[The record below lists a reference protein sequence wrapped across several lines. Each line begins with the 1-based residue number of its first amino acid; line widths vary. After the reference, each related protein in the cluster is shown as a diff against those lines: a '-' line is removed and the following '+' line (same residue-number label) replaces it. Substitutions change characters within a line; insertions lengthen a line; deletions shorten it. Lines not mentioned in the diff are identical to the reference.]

1 MTPSEKPLTEIV
13 CINFSFIYLSENI
26 QWEKR
31 MLEKLLMIC
40 CYFDYHP
47 KTRLMD
53 VKIGFGPSG
62 KIEKVECKICKK
74 VYIRDKKGIDLTMVL
89 IVILL
94 LFLFMLLF

>member
-1 MTPSEKPLTEIV
+1 
-13 CINFSFIYLSENI
+13 
-26 QWEKR
+26 
-31 MLEKLLMIC
+31 MLEKILIIC

-47 KTRLMD
+47 KTRLVE

-74 VYIRDKKGIDLTMVL
+74 IYIRSNKDINLKIVL

-94 LFLFMLLF
+94 LFLVMLLF